1 VVVVGDVGVDV
12 GTVSGEQVGSTMVA
26 VGSGASAGGAGVSVE
41 IGVPVGVGTGVSVSV
56 SIGVFVKVGSKISV
70 SPVDERVSAGTE
82 LESFP
87 QPSGSISDADIK
99 TNTRRLSVKT

>member
-1 VVVVGDVGVDV
+1 
-12 GTVSGEQVGSTMVA
+12 MVA
-26 VGSGASAGGAGVSVE
+26 DGGGASAGGSGVSVE
-41 IGVPVGVGTGVSVSV
+41 VGVPVGVGTGVSVSV
-56 SIGVFVKVGSKISV
+56 SIGVFVKVVSVVSV